1 MPPVITAEG
10 LYKVFGR
17 RPTRGVEA
25 LRTGRTRDELRED
38 GLTAAVIDA
47 SFSVDPGEIF
57 VVMGLSGSGKST
69 LIRMVNGLLPATSGT
84 LRIGDEVLSEMSPAK
99 IRDVR
104 RRRISMVFQH
114 FALLP
119 HRTVGENAA
128 YGLEVSGMNRADR
141 EKKATEAL
149 EMVGLKGWGGY
160 RPDNLSGGMQQRV
173 GLARALAAG
182 TDVLLMDEAFSALDP
197 LIRRDMQDQLVDLQ
211 QRLDKTVLFIT
222 HDLNEAMRIGDRIAM
237 MRDGRIVQV
246 GTSDE
251 ILNEPANDY
260 VARFIQDVDRSRVLT
275 ASGIMEQPP
284 QTLGSAQGPRTAHKL
299 LRETQNPWLVV
310 LGRDR
315 KPVGVLWE
323 DDVAAAVRAGGDDLP
338 FSTRLEMPVV
348 AHDTPLADLF
358 ALSAQHITPLVVVD
372 DDGRFQGVIPRVTLL
387 TAAGTLGNGTGEI
400 PAVAPPDGPEP
411 DGPDPGA
418 ARTDDQIAEGP
429 SDAATDTRQHG
440 EETR

>member
-1 MPPVITAEG
+1 MPPVITADG
-10 LYKVFGR
+10 LFKVFGR
-17 RPTRGVEA
+17 RPARGVEA
-25 LRTGRTRDELRED
+25 LRQGRSRAELRDE

-69 LIRMVNGLLPATSGT
+69 LIRMVNGLLPATAGE
-84 LRIGDEVLSEMSPAK
+84 LRIGDDVLSAMSPAK
-99 IRDVR
+99 IREVR
-104 RRRISMVFQH
+104 RTRVSMVFQH

-128 YGLEVSGMNRADR
+128 YGLEVSGVNRAER
-141 EKKATEAL
+141 EQKAAAAL

-222 HDLNEAMRIGDRIAM
+222 HDLNEAMRLGDRIAM
-237 MRDGRIVQV
+237 MRDGRIEQV

-275 ASGIMEQPP
+275 AGAIMEKPHEV
-284 QTLGSAQGPRTAHKL
+284 LGDGQGPRTAHRM
-299 LRETQNPWLVV
+299 LRATQNSWLVV
-310 LGRDR
+310 LHRDR
-315 KPVGVLWE
+315 TPHGVLWE
-323 DDVAAAVRAGGDDLP
+323 DDVAAAVSAGREDLP
-338 FSTRLEMPVV
+338 WSTVHEMPVV
-348 AHDTPLADLF
+348 SEDAPIAELF
-358 ALSAQHITPLVVVD
+358 ALSAEHLSPLVVVD
-372 DDGRFQGVIPRVTLL
+372 DKGRFSGVVPRVTLL
-387 TAAGTLGNGTGEI
+387 TAAGVGNGGSGPPPGAV
-400 PAVAPPDGPEP
+400 PA
-411 DGPDPGA
+411 PDPDLDDAQAGA
-418 ARTDDQIAEGP
+418 R
-429 SDAATDTRQHG
+429 
-440 EETR
+440 